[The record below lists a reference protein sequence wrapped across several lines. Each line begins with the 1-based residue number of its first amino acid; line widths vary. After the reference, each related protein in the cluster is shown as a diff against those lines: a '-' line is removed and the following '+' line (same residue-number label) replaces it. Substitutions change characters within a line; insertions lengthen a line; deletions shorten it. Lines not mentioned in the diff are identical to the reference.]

1 MKRLPFLARV
11 VLLAT
16 VVTLALVLAGCA
28 QVSRLV
34 TARVE
39 IAAGTNKVSV
49 VQPKDTTIDRL
60 VFDPSRGALTLEG
73 YASAGTPV
81 KDFDPWLLCLD
92 DEPRVAELLCAK
104 EPGWGDRLGIES
116 LEAVVGTW
124 ERLNRDF
131 FERWLG
137 RRTARKEWLAP
148 LLARNAAVVGS
159 LPTGSPNSPSTP
171 A

>member
-1 MKRLPFLARV
+1 MSAPTEPTKAETLRGGQNL
-11 VLLAT
+11 T
-16 VVTLALVLAGCA
+16 VTLDDGA
-28 QVSRLV
+28 
-34 TARVE
+34 TE
-39 IAAGTNKVSV
+39 F
-49 VQPKDTTIDRL
+49 
-60 VFDPSRGALTLEG
+60 VFVRQL
-73 YASAGTPV
+73 PV
-81 KDFDPWLLCLD
+81 KDFEPWLLCLD

-116 LEAVVGTW
+116 LEAVVGTG

-148 LLARNAAVVGS
+148 LLARNADVVGS